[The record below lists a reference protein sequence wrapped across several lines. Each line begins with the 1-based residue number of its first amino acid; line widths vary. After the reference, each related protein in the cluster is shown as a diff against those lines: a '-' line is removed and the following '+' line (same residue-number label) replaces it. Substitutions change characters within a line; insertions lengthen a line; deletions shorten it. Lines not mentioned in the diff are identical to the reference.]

1 MINKIRHKLCM
12 YFMNKS
18 RHYIAMDGVRNIEKA
33 LKYLEISTR
42 FASYEE
48 RSYVANGL
56 RSMAQIVKETQE
68 VMK

>member
-1 MINKIRHKLCM
+1 MINKIKHWLCM

-18 RHYIAMDGVRNIEKA
+18 KHYIAMDGVRNIEKA

-42 FASYEE
+42 FASYEQ
-48 RSYVANGL
+48 RTYVADGL

-68 VMK
+68 VVK

>member
-18 RHYIAMDGVRNIEKA
+18 KYYIAMDGVQNIEKA
-33 LKYLEISTR
+33 LKYLELSTR
-42 FASYEE
+42 FASYEQ
-48 RSYVANGL
+48 RNIVADGL

-68 VMK
+68 VVK